1 MIQVPCEFPHV
12 PAGLDMEA
20 TEHACP
26 GTGQVNHWD
35 RDAAVNSASNVPG
48 EGELMDGHPEPEED
62 DILAHMVCV
71 RARTRLRA
79 AGACGGEEI
88 PLSRKP

>member
-48 EGELMDGHPEPEED
+48 EGELMDGHPEPD
-62 DILAHMVCV
+62 GTTSSPTWSAC
-71 RARTRLRA
+71 APGPGSGPQGPA
-79 AGACGGEEI
+79 AERRF
-88 PLSRKP
+88 P